1 MRILRSVRHKHCAD
15 GTFMK
20 EFLLDRPV
28 SADFLRFLEQFAAV
42 EMLPGIGDGFYR
54 VEKAGCFSVKGLVGD
69 TAMEVRFRPEAMDL
83 TVDFLYSLLYWYRDG
98 DPDMAMLQRLDT
110 ALMEGLAKRFS
121 PERCT

>member
-1 MRILRSVRHKHCAD
+1 
-15 GTFMK
+15 MK

>member
-1 MRILRSVRHKHCAD
+1 
-15 GTFMK
+15 
-20 EFLLDRPV
+20 
-28 SADFLRFLEQFAAV
+28 
-42 EMLPGIGDGFYR
+42 
-54 VEKAGCFSVKGLVGD
+54 
-69 TAMEVRFRPEAMDL
+69 MDL

>member
-20 EFLLDRPV
+20 EFLMDRPV
-28 SADFLRFLEQFAAV
+28 SADFLRFLEPFATV
-42 EMLPGIGDGFYR
+42 ELLPGIGEGFYR

-98 DPDMAMLQRLDT
+98 DPDLPKLHQLD
-110 ALMEGLAKRFS
+110 AVLADRLAKRFS

>member
-1 MRILRSVRHKHCAD
+1 
-15 GTFMK
+15 
-20 EFLLDRPV
+20 
-28 SADFLRFLEQFAAV
+28 V

>member
-28 SADFLRFLEQFAAV
+28 SADFLRFLEQFATV

>member
-20 EFLLDRPV
+20 EFLLDQPV
-28 SADFLRFLEQFAAV
+28 SNGFLRFLEQFATV
-42 EMLPGIGDGFYR
+42 ELLPGIGEGFYR

-98 DPDMAMLQRLDT
+98 NPDLLKLHQLDA
-110 ALMEGLAKRFS
+110 ALADRLAKRFS

>member
-98 DPDMAMLQRLDT
+98 DPDMAMLQRLDA
-110 ALMEGLAKRFS
+110 ALMEGLANRFS

>member
-28 SADFLRFLEQFAAV
+28 SADFLRFLEPFAAV

-98 DPDMAMLQRLDT
+98 DPDMAMLQRLDA

>member
-28 SADFLRFLEQFAAV
+28 SADFLRFLEQFATV

-98 DPDMAMLQRLDT
+98 DPDMAMLQRLDA
-110 ALMEGLAKRFS
+110 ALMEGLAMRFS

>member
-28 SADFLRFLEQFAAV
+28 SADFLRYLEPFAEV
-42 EMLPGIGDGFYR
+42 ELLPGIGDGFYR
-54 VEKAGCFSVKGLVGD
+54 AEKAGCFSLKGLVGD

-98 DPDMAMLQRLDT
+98 DPDTAKVKQLDT
-110 ALMEGLAKRFS
+110 ALRDRLAQRVT
-121 PERCT
+121 PERCP

>member
-28 SADFLRFLEQFAAV
+28 SAGFLRFLEKVATV
-42 EMLPGIGDGFYR
+42 ELLPGIGEGFYR

-69 TAMEVRFRPEAMDL
+69 TAMEVRFQPKAMDL

-98 DPDMAMLQRLDT
+98 DPDLPKVHQLDAALTERLV
-110 ALMEGLAKRFS
+110 KRTS
-121 PERCT
+121 PDKCE